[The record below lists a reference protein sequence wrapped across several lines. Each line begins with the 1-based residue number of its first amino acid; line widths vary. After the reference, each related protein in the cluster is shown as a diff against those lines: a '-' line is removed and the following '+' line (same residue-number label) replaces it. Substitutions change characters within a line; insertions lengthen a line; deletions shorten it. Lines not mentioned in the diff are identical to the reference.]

1 MSVWK
6 ELGRFLEHSTPLLQE
21 GLASLKDT
29 RGLLASLKPTVDAL
43 PELVRETQGLVV
55 DARSLLREVSPLLV
69 ELTRH
74 TVAELREGTS

>member
-6 ELGRFLEHSTPLLQE
+6 QLGQFLEHSTPLLQE

-29 RGLLASLKPTVDAL
+29 RALLASLKPTVDAL

-55 DARSLLREVSPLLV
+55 DARSLLRELSPMLV
-69 ELTRH
+69 KLTRN
-74 TVAELREGTS
+74 TLEVTQ